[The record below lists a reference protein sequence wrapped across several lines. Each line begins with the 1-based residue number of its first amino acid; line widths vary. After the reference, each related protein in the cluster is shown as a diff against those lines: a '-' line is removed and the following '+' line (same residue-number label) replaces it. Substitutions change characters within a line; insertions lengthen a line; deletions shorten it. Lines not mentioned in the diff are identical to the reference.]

1 MLQMFGRNATALVPR
16 PAVEPRAC
24 GRSAL
29 PVACGCGCIMTC
41 GHGVDGILEK
51 IQQDLFD
58 LLAIEQE
65 KGQIRR
71 QKGLQFNTAPRCCGR
86 DEADA

>member
-1 MLQMFGRNATALVPR
+1 MLEMFGRNAAALVLDLQLNPG
-16 PAVEPRAC
+16 RAAALRY
-24 GRSAL
+24 RSRVDAD
-29 PVACGCGCIMTC
+29 VAMTC
-41 GHGVDGILEK
+41 GHGVDGIQEK